1 MALDCQIVNM
11 VKGLWQPN
19 IERRV
24 IQISSP
30 GVPVAD
36 RLPLLSDLE
45 ENMTAQSVREG
56 TVLWEPS
63 DEIKNQAI
71 TTKYINWLKT
81 RKGLSF
87 NDYNSLWQWSVT
99 EIEDFWQS
107 LWEFF
112 EIKVS
117 KPFAGVLPERKM
129 PGAKWF
135 AGSELNYA
143 EHVFRHMTPNRA
155 ALMFQSEIRPLEEIS
170 WDDLYRKVAAV
181 RTSLGN
187 MGVKRGDRVAAYIP
201 NIPEAIIAFI
211 ACAAIGATWSSCSP
225 DFGTR
230 SVIDRFKQI
239 EPKVL
244 FTVDGYQYGGKS
256 FDCLTAISELQQSL
270 LSLENTILIPYLQV
284 DAGPGE
290 RDGILMWD
298 DLLIE
303 GGELLFEQVPFDH
316 PLWVV
321 YSSGTTG
328 LPKALV
334 HGHGGILLELMKFTG
349 LHMDVHPGD
358 RFFWFSTTG
367 WVMWNVLQSS
377 LLVGATPILYDGS
390 PGYPDMEVLWQLAE
404 HSAMTVFGT
413 SAAYLMSCMN
423 AGMEPG
429 RRHNLKALNAIGSTG
444 SPLSP
449 EGFGWVYDHVKKD
462 ILLGSVS
469 GGTDPC
475 TAFLGCSPLLPVRA
489 GELQCRCLGVSARA
503 YDENG
508 NSLIDEVG
516 ELVITE
522 PMPSMPL
529 YLWND
534 PENTRYHECYFD
546 MYPGVWRHGDWLK
559 ITSRGSG
566 VILGRSDSTINRFGV
581 RMGSSEIYAAVEEL
595 EEVADSL
602 VFGFETPAGQYLMPL
617 FVVLKEGIELDDTL
631 KKSINDK
638 IRTALSP
645 RHVPDEIYA
654 IREVPRTLN
663 AKKLEVPAKKIL
675 SGIPV
680 EKAVNIDSMGNP
692 EAIDY
697 FVRLAHELNKKG

>member
-1 MALDCQIVNM
+1 
-11 VKGLWQPN
+11 
-19 IERRV
+19 
-24 IQISSP
+24 
-30 GVPVAD
+30 
-36 RLPLLSDLE
+36 
-45 ENMTAQSVREG
+45 MTAQSVSEG

-63 DEIKNQAI
+63 DEIKKQAI

-81 RKGLSF
+81 QKGLSF
-87 NDYNSLWQWSVT
+87 NDYNSLWHWSVT

-112 EIKVS
+112 EIKAS
-117 KPFAGVLPERKM
+117 KPFSCVLSERKM
-129 PGAKWF
+129 PGAEWF
-135 AGSELNYA
+135 VGSELNYA
-143 EHVFRHMTPNRA
+143 EHVFRHMTSDRA
-155 ALMFQSEIRPLEEIS
+155 ALMFQSEIRPLAEIS
-170 WDDLYRKVAAV
+170 WDELYRKVAAV

-187 MGVKRGDRVAAYIP
+187 MGVKRGDRVVAYIP
-201 NIPEAIIAFI
+201 NIPEAIIAFL

-244 FTVDGYQYGGKS
+244 LTVDGYQYGGKS

-270 LSLENTILIPYLQV
+270 LSLENTVLIPYLQL

-290 RDGILMWD
+290 MDGILMWD

-303 GGELLFEQVPFDH
+303 GGELFFEQVPFDH

-328 LPKALV
+328 LPKGLV
-334 HGHGGILLELMKFTG
+334 HGHGGILLELMKFTS

-429 RRHNLKALNAIGSTG
+429 GPYNLNALKAIGSTG

-475 TAFLGCSPLLPVRA
+475 TAFLGCNPLLPVRA
-489 GELQCRCLGVSARA
+489 GELQCRCLGVSVRA
-503 YDENG
+503 YDEDG

-534 PENTRYHECYFD
+534 PENTRYNECYFD

-595 EEVADSL
+595 AEVADSL
-602 VFGFETPAGQYLMPL
+602 VFGFETPAGQYVMPL
-617 FVVLKEGIELDDTL
+617 FVVLTEGVELDDSL

-654 IREVPRTLN
+654 IPEVPRTLN
-663 AKKLEVPAKKIL
+663 AKKLEVPVKKIL

>member
-1 MALDCQIVNM
+1 
-11 VKGLWQPN
+11 
-19 IERRV
+19 
-24 IQISSP
+24 
-30 GVPVAD
+30 
-36 RLPLLSDLE
+36 
-45 ENMTAQSVREG
+45 MTAQSVSEG

-63 DEIKNQAI
+63 DEIKKQAI

-81 RKGLSF
+81 QKGLSF
-87 NDYNSLWQWSVT
+87 NDYNSLWHWSVT

-112 EIKVS
+112 EIKAS
-117 KPFAGVLPERKM
+117 KPFSCVLSERKM
-129 PGAKWF
+129 PGAEWF
-135 AGSELNYA
+135 VGSELNYA
-143 EHVFRHMTPNRA
+143 EHVFRHMTSDRA
-155 ALMFQSEIRPLEEIS
+155 ALMFQSEIRPLAEIS
-170 WDDLYRKVAAV
+170 WDELYRKVAAV

-187 MGVKRGDRVAAYIP
+187 MGVKRGDRVVAYIP
-201 NIPEAIIAFI
+201 NIPEAIIAFL

-244 FTVDGYQYGGKS
+244 LTVDGYQYGGKS

-270 LSLENTILIPYLQV
+270 LSLENTVLIPYLQL

-290 RDGILMWD
+290 MDGILMWD

-303 GGELLFEQVPFDH
+303 GGELFFEQVPFDH

-328 LPKALV
+328 LPKGLV
-334 HGHGGILLELMKFTG
+334 HGHGGILLELMKFTS

-429 RRHNLKALNAIGSTG
+429 GPYNLNALKAIGSTG

-489 GELQCRCLGVSARA
+489 GELQCRCLGVSVRA
-503 YDENG
+503 YDEDG

-534 PENTRYHECYFD
+534 PENTRYNECYFD

-602 VFGFETPAGQYLMPL
+602 VFGFETPAGQYVMPL
-617 FVVLKEGIELDDTL
+617 FVVLTEGVELDDSL

-654 IREVPRTLN
+654 IPEVPRTLN
-663 AKKLEVPAKKIL
+663 AKKLEVPVKKIL

>member
-1 MALDCQIVNM
+1 
-11 VKGLWQPN
+11 
-19 IERRV
+19 
-24 IQISSP
+24 
-30 GVPVAD
+30 
-36 RLPLLSDLE
+36 
-45 ENMTAQSVREG
+45 MTAQSVREG

-170 WDDLYRKVAAV
+170 WDDLYRKVTAV

-201 NIPEAIIAFI
+201 NIPEAIIAFL

-534 PENTRYHECYFD
+534 PDNTRYNECYFD

-602 VFGFETPAGQYLMPL
+602 VFGFETPAGQYVMPL
-617 FVVLKEGIELDDTL
+617 FVVLIEGVELDDTL

-663 AKKLEVPAKKIL
+663 AKKLEVPVKKIL